1 MGSRCANCCCRLV
14 NGLVSST
21 VSSLAATGDVVFDPY
36 DYVTQ
41 DDPYPVYRWLR
52 ENAPLYHNTDLDF
65 WALSRHAD
73 VTAAFRAEGTFSNSM
88 GVSLDPSSWGP
99 QARDVM
105 SILAMDPP
113 EQTRLRALVSR
124 GFTPRRVA
132 ELEGQIRRITCEHL
146 DALALDAPFDFIDTF
161 AGRVP
166 MDVISELMGVPHAD
180 RAELRRLADLLVHRA
195 DGQRDVPKEGVQAAF
210 TLFGYYTDM
219 LASRR
224 RRPSDDLTS
233 ALAQADIDG
242 DRLTDQEIIGFLF
255 LMIVAG
261 NETTTKLLGNAVF
274 WAARN
279 GSELAKVLAD
289 PGRIPDWVNETLR
302 YDGSTQL
309 LARYLLRDVALHGEL
324 APTGSQLVLLLGSAN
339 RDETVF
345 PDADR
350 YDIDRDTSQLASF
363 GGGRHYCLG
372 ANLARL
378 EARVALEELTAR
390 IRDIEVDEARAER
403 VHSINV
409 RGFAHLPV
417 QAVPR

>member
-1 MGSRCANCCCRLV
+1 
-14 NGLVSST
+14 

-41 DDPYPVYRWLR
+41 DDPYPIYRWLR
-52 ENAPLYHNTDLDF
+52 ENAPLYRNADLDF

-73 VTAAFRAEGTFSNSM
+73 VTTAFRSEGTFSNSM

-132 ELEGQIRRITCEHL
+132 ELEGQIRTITREHL
-146 DALALDAPFDFIDTF
+146 DALPLDETFDLIDTF
-161 AGRVP
+161 AGKVP
-166 MDVISELMGVPHAD
+166 MDVISEMMGVPRAD

-195 DGQRDVPKEGVQAAF
+195 DGQRDVPKEGVEAAF
-210 TLFGYYTDM
+210 TLFGYYADM
-219 LASRR
+219 LATRR
-224 RRPSDDLTS
+224 RNPSDDLTS
-233 ALAQADIDG
+233 ALAEADIDG
-242 DRLTDQEIIGFLF
+242 DRLTDDEILGFLF

-261 NETTTKLLGNAVF
+261 NETTTKLLGNAVY

-279 GSELAKVLAD
+279 PSELAKVVAD
-289 PGRIPDWVNETLR
+289 PQRIPDWVNETLR

-309 LARYLLRDVALHGEL
+309 LARYLLKDVELHGDT
-324 APTGSQLVLLLGSAN
+324 APAGAQLVLLLGSAN
-339 RDETVF
+339 RDDAVF

-350 YDIDRDTSQLASF
+350 FDIDRDTSQLASF

-390 IRDIEVDEARAER
+390 IHGIEVDEAHAVR

-417 QAVPR
+417 TAVPR